1 MRTETKNPVAG
12 GAASRA
18 DASTPVSSGDLINPT
33 ECPRNRQV
41 RHILKF
47 YELSL
52 SVALVVAEHAYDSG
66 RRT

>member
-1 MRTETKNPVAG
+1 MRAETKDPVAG
-12 GAASRA
+12 AAASRA
-18 DASTPVSSGDLINPT
+18 DASMPVSTGDEASSI
-33 ECPRNRQV
+33 ECA
-41 RHILKF
+41 RHQQARYILRF